1 MKYILFIFIVGLL
14 GAYTEVSVNIVKKE
28 TKNTT

>member
-1 MKYILFIFIVGLL
+1 MKYILSIFIAGLL